1 MIDRILLILY
11 FSWFALAGT
20 LLFSYDSVKA
30 YYSEIMTFISLFSF
44 FALMWNLLKGRN

>member
-1 MIDRILLILY
+1 MLDRILLILY

-20 LLFSYDSVKA
+20 LLFSYESVKL

-44 FALMWNLLKGRN
+44 IALIWNLIKGRD